1 MKKIVIVSDSF
12 KGTLESKE
20 ICAIARRVIPDI
32 IPGCSAVCIPAA
44 DGGEGTVDA
53 FVSALGAKRITCSV
67 RGAYGVKDGAV
78 SCEPDVSADYAMA
91 GNTAVIEMA
100 AAAGLPSVEG
110 RRNPEIT
117 TTYGVGQLISDALK
131 RGAKHILLGLGGS
144 ATNDGGCGMAASLG
158 TVFTDKEGKSFIPTG
173 GTLCGIAAIDNSR
186 VLREISGV
194 DITVMC
200 DVTNPMYGE
209 NGAAYIFAPQKGA
222 DSDMVV
228 RLDRSLR
235 HLSALMERDLGVS
248 VSSVPG
254 SGAAGAMGA
263 GCMAFLG
270 ANLRSGIEA
279 VLDAADFDR
288 ALDGAD
294 LVITGEGRFDA
305 QSLSGKVISGV
316 TSRAAG
322 KGIPVIAIVGAVGKD
337 LISAG
342 ILQALDR
349 TYADG
354 LPIYA
359 VPALGIRAVYS
370 TNIGRLSY
378 AEILASG
385 RTPAD
390 YEQVLATALENAE
403 NLQ

>member
-1 MKKIVIVSDSF
+1 
-12 KGTLESKE
+12 
-20 ICAIARRVIPDI
+20 
-32 IPGCSAVCIPAA
+32 
-44 DGGEGTVDA
+44 
-53 FVSALGAKRITCSV
+53 
-67 RGAYGVKDGAV
+67 
-78 SCEPDVSADYAMA
+78 
-91 GNTAVIEMA
+91 
-100 AAAGLPSVEG
+100 
-110 RRNPEIT
+110 
-117 TTYGVGQLISDALK
+117 
-131 RGAKHILLGLGGS
+131 
-144 ATNDGGCGMAASLG
+144 
-158 TVFTDKEGKSFIPTG
+158 
-173 GTLCGIAAIDNSR
+173 
-186 VLREISGV
+186 
-194 DITVMC
+194 
-200 DVTNPMYGE
+200 
-209 NGAAYIFAPQKGA
+209 
-222 DSDMVV
+222 
-228 RLDRSLR
+228 
-235 HLSALMERDLGVS
+235 
-248 VSSVPG
+248 
-254 SGAAGAMGA
+254 MGA

-279 VLDAADFDR
+279 ILDAADYDR

-342 ILQALDR
+342 ILQTLDR

-370 TNIGRLSY
+370 TNIRRLSY
-378 AEILASG
+378 TEILASG
-385 RTPAD
+385 RTSAD